1 VFWNLPTLKRGL
13 RSPCAS
19 GRLEPRALVTLRFL
33 VSGALPMALAAV
45 LTQALAPAPV
55 AGAPYQALPA
65 AAGPA
70 AGPAAGQAAAADTLR
85 PPAPPRGLFTGDG
98 SALGDLALRFRA
110 RGAFDGDWSRF
121 RPCDPSLQLTC
132 TPGLLPQLNPDLQ
145 FSLEAAGTIAGR
157 LVLDVDYDQTREF
170 GGANRFQVYLEGR
183 PDGFLER
190 LEFGDVTLA
199 LPESRFLTRGVPAGN
214 FGVLARAG
222 QGPVQF
228 QGVVAQQQGARQVR
242 EFLLRGGEDGGVIRE
257 DTVVVED
264 AAYARSQ
271 FFFLVDPSTLTNAPH
286 VEVLNLRPGDAP
298 PDAAPGVEPIQLW
311 RMERDPGL
319 RQTVDGFVRADAD
332 RVGAVGDRVQESGW
346 FRYLR
351 PGVDYYLHPS
361 GLWVALRIPL
371 RPDEAL
377 AVGYITVLG
386 DTVGTYDPERLANR
400 GQIPRL
406 NLLRATSA
414 RHQPGRPTW
423 GLEMRQVYRL
433 SASDEVEL
441 DALDL
446 RLSLGEESGGQ
457 TFFPTPAGRAISLLR
472 FFGLDRD
479 SPFERVDARA
489 LFQPGGEDGLEAGV
503 RGTFLVFPTLRP
515 FLEPSPL
522 PAEGLSADAM
532 ARILGAAANRRI
544 YEAEDPLDRDASG
557 LFRMNLTLRTRST
570 RSATTFPLGAFG
582 VLEGSERIYLGDR
595 LLRPGFDYLMDP
607 ELGTV
612 TLLQPEFLLA
622 RSPSD
627 RLRISWEQATLFRPR
642 PTAIVGAS
650 TRVDFGARGEAT
662 VLGLYQAE
670 QQTLTRPR
678 FGAEPAAAGM
688 LGARS
693 SLGWEVPGIDRLVQ
707 RLFRVPEGAIPEAG
721 GRISLAVEAAMSLP
735 NPNLSGDAFLDDFDT
750 GDERRISLLASN
762 WHLGSAPASSEGIPA
777 LASTGFGVEQALP
790 LVWQHNWV
798 EVGPAGDSIGVF
810 EGFFA
815 RSEIDRQINLVGTET
830 REPGLLL
837 SFGTRPGIQHGTT
850 RWRSMT
856 TLISGTGADLSQAEY
871 LDLYV
876 ADGDALTLILDLGA
890 VSEDAFFVDARGAT
904 SGFRSDDGR
913 PWGLGILDQEADP
926 LRGEIWDR
934 SADARGVWLET
945 CEAEPGK
952 TYPLGDPRAN
962 CTRGNG
968 RRDTEDL
975 NGNGILDTEER
986 SARYVLRL
994 DGSSPYVVRDRGATG
1009 TRFRLY
1015 RIPLRGPDTL
1025 FPAGE
1030 LTAADWRAIQFL
1042 RLTVVGSRSSRLAV
1056 TRMRFVGSRWAKRS
1070 GEGVLRGL
1078 GGDTLSFSA
1087 SFDVSPVGVLTEGAA
1102 YQPPPGVLELLD
1114 DPASAAGGRGVEFSE
1129 RSLALRFRGLAGGDR
1144 VEVFSRFF
1152 QRPRDFLAYRELRLW
1167 ALARSGDF
1175 GPGSGDLRAFVKVG
1189 TDPENFYLWLSP
1201 LDVAPD
1207 PGGVL
1212 PADWLPE
1219 RILRFSQWLELR
1231 VQAEEA
1237 LLARPP
1243 GIRGDPVMV
1252 WSADSTYAVVLNDRA
1267 RAPNLAAVRE
1277 LALGVWNPGGNLGDG
1292 EVWFNELRLG
1302 GGIRS
1307 PGFAQHVDFTLDGG
1321 DAYQFRIGFDGTS
1334 PRFQSLEAGPNYQR
1348 DGHLNASGSVQLGGL
1363 LPGRWGM
1370 DFPLS
1375 VSHRSFGEDP
1385 AFLAGSDL
1393 DASAISGLRT
1403 AGIEETRALVTLRTA
1418 AETGLPTVD
1427 RVLAGLEG
1435 RVGIHRSR
1443 VRSLTTQTRAAGSE
1457 LGMGLDL
1464 RPARREV
1471 DLVPGVLEP
1480 VIRVLFPP
1488 GMARRLN
1495 QAQVRWSPT
1504 EFRIGT
1510 MLRREERTLTRF
1522 QGILLGS
1529 DALGIPQVAPEQ
1541 WIESRGRIAFQ
1552 PGGTFT
1558 FSADLLGERDLVDP
1572 DRASLDPRAVRLLE
1586 EARRDFLGLGL
1597 GWETRRHLLVRAG
1610 VRPTPLRGLRTEV
1623 SGQTRYG
1630 TDRNVGLVRLGGP
1643 EGDDPGAL
1651 LRNARVDREL
1661 RVAGTLDLAALWFGP
1676 PPPPPPADPA
1686 HRVPSGLDASPDPES
1701 GWTRVVRTLSP
1712 FTFVLQDGVV
1722 AAFFREDVDPALRFQ
1737 LGLGGVG
1744 ALGSEDGVPAA
1755 SVLDRRAVTLGSGLR
1770 LPASFF
1776 FNVNRQETRLSSLDL
1791 RSQRDGRTTSWPDLR
1806 AGSSR
1811 LPVPEG
1817 WEVVLT
1823 RVAFTSGVLRI
1834 REEVQYGEGLQAR
1847 ERVEVRIPV
1856 EITMEWAGGI
1866 TARYRGT
1873 IAWGEGIDPTGRT
1886 GRDQW
1891 DHGLSLETRLRP
1903 LRGMDSALR
1912 DSFRLAF
1919 QAQAAWLEEC
1929 RVPSGTIDCI
1939 PFVERETRSVALGID
1954 TFVAGFE
1961 LGAQVSLQD
1970 RTAFSAFETGFRQF
1984 QFGVWGRMEIAAGP
1998 VERLDLRRAPRDP
2011 FRR

>member
-1 VFWNLPTLKRGL
+1 MIP
-13 RSPCAS
+13 
-19 GRLEPRALVTLRFL
+19 
-33 VSGALPMALAAV
+33 
-45 LTQALAPAPV
+45 
-55 AGAPYQALPA
+55 
-65 AAGPA
+65 
-70 AGPAAGQAAAADTLR
+70 ADTL
-85 PPAPPRGLFTGDG
+85 PPPPPRAGLFSREG
-98 SALGDLALRFRA
+98 SPLGDLALRFRA

-132 TPGLLPQLNPDLQ
+132 TPGLLPQLTPDFQ
-145 FSLEAAGTIAGR
+145 FSLEAAGTVGER

-170 GGANRFQVYLEGR
+170 GGANRFQVYLQGR

-199 LPESRFLTRGVPAGN
+199 LPASRFLTRGIPAGN
-214 FGVLARAG
+214 FGVLARAR
-222 QGPVQF
+222 QGPLEF
-228 QGVVAQQQGARQVR
+228 QGVVAQQQGARQIR
-242 EFLLRGGEDGGVIRE
+242 EFRLLGGEDGGVIRE

-264 AAYARSQ
+264 AGYVRSQ
-271 FFFLVDPSTLTNAPH
+271 FFFLVDPSTLAGHPH
-286 VEVLNLRPGDAP
+286 VDVLNLRPADASP
-298 PDAAPGVEPIQLW
+298 QVQPGAEPIQLW
-311 RMERDPGL
+311 RMERDPAL
-319 RQTVDGFVRADAD
+319 RQTVEGFVRADAQ
-332 RVGAVGDRVQESGW
+332 RVGPTGERVQESGW

-351 PGVDYYLHPS
+351 PGIDYYLHPS

-377 AVGYITVLG
+377 AASYITVLG
-386 DTVGTYDPERLANR
+386 DTIGTYDPERLANR
-400 GQIPRL
+400 GLIPTL
-406 NLLRATSA
+406 NLLRATTA

-423 GLEMRQVYRL
+423 EQEMRHVYRL
-433 SASDEVEL
+433 SSSDEVEL
-441 DALDL
+441 DGLDL
-446 RLSLGEESGGQ
+446 RISLGEESGGQ
-457 TFFPTPAGRAISLLR
+457 TFFATPDGRSISLLR

-479 SPFERVDARA
+479 TPFERVDARA
-489 LFQPGGEDGLEAGV
+489 LFQPGGEDGLEAGI
-503 RGTFLVFPTLRP
+503 RGTFLIFPTLRP

-522 PAEGLSADAM
+522 AAGGLSGGAM
-532 ARILGAAANRRI
+532 AEILGRVANRRI
-544 YEAEDPLDRDASG
+544 YEAADPLDRDAAG

-570 RSATTFPLGAFG
+570 RSTTTFPLGSFG

-595 LLRPGFDYLMDP
+595 LLRPGMDYLMDP

-642 PTAIVGAS
+642 PTALLGGSARIDLGE
-650 TRVDFGARGEAT
+650 RGEAT
-662 VLGLYQAE
+662 LLGLYQAE
-670 QQTLTRPR
+670 QQTLARPR

-693 SLGWEVPGIDRLVQ
+693 ELGWDASWMDALVQ
-707 RLFRVPEGAIPEAG
+707 RLFRVRDDALPEEG
-721 GRISLAVEAAMSLP
+721 GRLAFAMEAAMSLP

-762 WHLGSAPASSEGIPA
+762 WHLGSAPAFPDGVPT
-777 LASTGFGVEQALP
+777 LASTGFGAEEALP

-810 EGFFA
+810 EGFFP
-815 RSEIDRQINLVGTET
+815 RSEIDRQINLTGTET

-837 SFGTRPGIQHGTT
+837 SFGTRPGVQHAGP
-850 RWRSMT
+850 RWRSIT
-856 TLISGTGADLSQAEY
+856 TLLSATGADLSQAEY

-876 ADGDALTLILDLGA
+876 ADGDAVTLILDLGA
-890 VSEDAFFVDARGAT
+890 VSEDAFFVDGTGAT
-904 SGFRSDDGR
+904 AGFRRDDGR
-913 PWGLGILDQEADP
+913 PWGLGVLDQEADP
-926 LRGEIWDR
+926 LRGEVWDR
-934 SADARGVWLET
+934 NADARGMWPET

-952 TYPLGDPRAN
+952 VYPLGDRRAN

-986 SARYVLRL
+986 AARYVLRL
-994 DGSSPYVVRDRGATG
+994 DGSSPYVVRDRGDTG

-1025 FPAGE
+1025 FPGGE

-1056 TRMRFVGSRWAKRS
+1056 ARMRFVGSRWAKRS

-1078 GGDTLSFSA
+1078 GGDTVSLA
-1087 SFDVSPVGVLTEGAA
+1087 TSFDVTPVGVLTEGTA

-1114 DPASAAGGRGVEFSE
+1114 DPASAVGGRGVEFSE
-1129 RSLALRFRGLAGGDR
+1129 RSLALRFRGLSGGDR

-1175 GPGSGDLRAFVKVG
+1175 GPGAEDLRVFLKVG

-1201 LDVAPD
+1201 LDKAPAS
-1207 PGGVL
+1207 GGVL
-1212 PADWLPE
+1212 PSDWLPE
-1219 RILRFSQWLELR
+1219 RVLRFSNWLDLR

-1243 GIRGDPVMV
+1243 SARGDPIMV

-1277 LALGVWNPGGNLGDG
+1277 LSLGVWNPGVGSGDG

-1307 PGFAQHVDFTLDGG
+1307 PGYAQHIDLTLDGG
-1321 DAYQFRIGFDGTS
+1321 EAYQFRIGFEGTS

-1348 DGHLNASGSVQLGGL
+1348 DGHLNLSGSVQLGGL
-1363 LPGRWGM
+1363 LPQRLGV

-1375 VSHRSFGEDP
+1375 VSHRSFDEAP

-1393 DASAISGLRT
+1393 DAGAITGLRT
-1403 AGIEETRALVTLRTA
+1403 AGIEETRARVTLRTV

-1435 RVGIHRSR
+1435 RVGLHRSR

-1457 LGMGLDL
+1457 VGLALDL
-1464 RPARREV
+1464 RPARREF
-1471 DLVPGVLEP
+1471 DLIPGVLEP
-1480 VIRVLFPP
+1480 VVRIFLPP
-1488 GMARRLN
+1488 GMARSLN
-1495 QAQVRWSPT
+1495 QARVRWTPT
-1504 EFRIGT
+1504 EFRMGAAF
-1510 MLRREERTLTRF
+1510 RQEERTLTRF
-1522 QGILLGS
+1522 QGVLLGTE
-1529 DALGIPQVAPEQ
+1529 ALGPPQVAPEA
-1541 WIESRGRIAFQ
+1541 WLESRGRLAFQ
-1552 PGGTFT
+1552 PLGTFT
-1558 FSADLLGERDLVDP
+1558 LSGDLVSERDLLDP
-1572 DRASLDPRAVRLLE
+1572 DRASLDTRVVGLLE
-1586 EARRDFLGLGL
+1586 EARRELLGWDL
-1597 GWETRRHLLVRAG
+1597 GWETKRHLLVRAG
-1610 VRPTPLRGLRTEV
+1610 VRPTPFRGLRTEV
-1623 SGQTRYG
+1623 SGQSRYG
-1630 TDRNVGLVRLGGP
+1630 MDRNVGLVRLTVFD
-1643 EGDDPGAL
+1643 GDDVGAL

-1661 RVAGTLDLAALWFGP
+1661 RVAGTLDLGVLWLGLPPGP
-1676 PPPPPPADPA
+1676 PGGVTTAD
-1686 HRVPSGLDASPDPES
+1686 SPDPAES
-1701 GWTRVVRTLSP
+1701 GWARALRSLSP
-1712 FTFVLQDGVV
+1712 FNVILQDGVV
-1722 AAFFREDVDPALRFQ
+1722 AAFFREDVDPAFRFQ

-1744 ALGSEDGVPAA
+1744 SLGSEAGVPAA
-1755 SVLDRRAVTLGSGLR
+1755 SVVDRRALTLGSGLR

-1791 RSQRDGRTTSWPDLR
+1791 RSQRDGRTTSWPDVR
-1806 AGSSR
+1806 AGASR
-1811 LPVPEG
+1811 LPLPESWDG
-1817 WEVVLT
+1817 VLA
-1823 RVAFTSGVLRI
+1823 RVAFTSGILRI

-1847 ERVEVRIPV
+1847 ERSEVRVPV
-1856 EITMEWAGGI
+1856 ELTMEWTGGI

-1873 IAWGEGIDPTGRT
+1873 VAWGEGIDPTGRT

-1912 DSFRLAF
+1912 ESFRLAF
-1919 QAQAAWLEEC
+1919 LAQAGWLEEC
-1929 RVPSGTIDCI
+1929 RVPSGTFECI
-1939 PFVERETRSVALGID
+1939 PFLERETRSVALSLD
-1954 TFVAGFE
+1954 TFVSGFE

-1970 RTAFSAFETGFRQF
+1970 RAAFSAFETGFRQF
-1984 QFGVWGRMEIAAGP
+1984 QLGIWGRMELAAGP

>member
-1 VFWNLPTLKRGL
+1 MFWKLPTLERGL
-13 RSPCAS
+13 RSPRAS
-19 GRLEPRALVTLRFL
+19 KRPSLGASVVSRFVVRAGF
-33 VSGALPMALAAV
+33 ALASLGLLAAEV
-45 LTQALAPAPV
+45 QARQMAP
-55 AGAPYQALPA
+55 LPS
-65 AAGPA
+65 GPFTER
-70 AGPAAGQAAAADTLR
+70 ADTV
-85 PPAPPRGLFTGDG
+85 PTPRGLFAGGG
-98 SALGDLALRFRA
+98 SPLGDLAFRFRA
-110 RGAFDGDWSRF
+110 RGAFDGDWTRF

-132 TPGLLPQLNPDLQ
+132 TPGVLPQLDPDLQ
-145 FSLEAAGTIAGR
+145 FSLEAAGTLGGR

-183 PDGFLER
+183 PDGFLDR
-190 LEFGDVTLA
+190 IEFGDVTLA

-214 FGVLARAG
+214 FGILARG
-222 QGPVQF
+222 GHGPVQF
-228 QGVVAQQQGARQVR
+228 QGVIAQQQGAQQVR
-242 EFLLRGGEDGGVIRE
+242 EFRLRGGEEGGVIRE

-264 AAYARSQ
+264 AGYARSQ
-271 FFFLVDPSTLTNAPH
+271 FFFLVDPAALTGHPH
-286 VEVLNLRPGDAP
+286 VEVLNLRPADAP
-298 PDAAPGVEPIQLW
+298 PSLSPGPEPIQLW
-311 RMERDPGL
+311 RMERDPAL
-319 RQTVDGFVRADAD
+319 RQTVDGFVRADAE
-332 RVGAVGDRVQESGW
+332 RVSPSGERVQESGW

-377 AVGYITVLG
+377 AVGYLTILG

-400 GQIPRL
+400 GEIPTL

-423 GLEMRQVYRL
+423 EQEMRQIYRL

-446 RLSLGEESGGQ
+446 RISLGEESGGQ
-457 TFFPTPAGRAISLLR
+457 TFFPTPSGRALSLLR

-489 LFQPGGEDGLEAGV
+489 LFQPGGEDGLEAGI

-522 PAEGLSADAM
+522 PFEGLSGETM
-532 ARILGAAANRRI
+532 AQILGRAANRRI
-544 YEAEDPLDRDASG
+544 YEASDPLDRDASG

-570 RSATTFPLGAFG
+570 RSATTFPLGSFG
-582 VLEGSERIYLGDR
+582 VQEGSERIYLGDR

-642 PTAIVGAS
+642 PTALVGGS
-650 TRVDFGARGEAT
+650 TRVTLGSTGEAT
-662 VLGLYQAE
+662 LLGLYQAE

-693 SLGWEVPGIDRLVQ
+693 SLGWDVPWMDALVQ
-707 RLFRVPEGAIPEAG
+707 RVFRVREGALPESG
-721 GRISLAVEAAMSLP
+721 GRMTLAMEAAMSLP

-750 GDERRISLLASN
+750 GDERRVSLLASN
-762 WHLGSAPASSEGIPA
+762 WHLGSAPAFTAGVPSMET
-777 LASTGFGVEQALP
+777 TGFGVEQALP

-798 EVGPAGDSIGVF
+798 DVGPAGDSIGVV
-810 EGFFA
+810 EGFFP
-815 RSEIDRQINLVGTET
+815 RSEIDRQINLTGTET

-837 SFGTRPGIQHGTT
+837 SFGARPGVQHAEP
-850 RWRSMT
+850 RWRSVT
-856 TLISGTGADLSQAEY
+856 TLISATGADLSQAEY

-876 ADGDALTLILDLGA
+876 ADGDALTLVLDLGA
-890 VSEDAFFVDARGAT
+890 VSEDAFFIDADGAT
-904 SGFRSDDGR
+904 SGFRPDDGR
-913 PWGLGILDQEADP
+913 PWGLGVLDQEADP

-934 SADARGVWLET
+934 GADARGVWPET
-945 CEAEPGK
+945 CEAEPGQV
-952 TYPLGDPRAN
+952 YPLGDPRAN

-975 NGNGILDTEER
+975 NGNGVLDTEER
-986 SARYVLRL
+986 AARYVLRL
-994 DGSSPYVVRDRGATG
+994 DGSSPYVVRDRQDTG

-1015 RIPLRGPDTL
+1015 RIPLRGPEAL
-1025 FPAGE
+1025 FPGGE
-1030 LTAADWRAIQFL
+1030 LTPADWRAIQFL
-1042 RLTVVGSRSSRLAV
+1042 RMTVVGSRSSRLAV

-1078 GGDTLSFSA
+1078 GGDTLSLA
-1087 SFDVSPVGVLTEGAA
+1087 TSFDVTPVGVLTEGAA

-1129 RSLALRFRGLAGGDR
+1129 RSLALRFRGLSGGDR

-1152 QRPRDFLAYRELRLW
+1152 QRPRDFLAYQELRLW

-1175 GPGSGDLRAFVKVG
+1175 GRGADDLRAFVKVG
-1189 TDPENFYLWLSP
+1189 SDPENFYLWLSP
-1201 LDVAPD
+1201 LDLAPD

-1212 PADWLPE
+1212 PVDWLPE
-1219 RILRFSQWLELR
+1219 RILRFSNWLDLR

-1243 GIRGDPVMV
+1243 GARGDPVVV

-1277 LALGVWNPGGNLGDG
+1277 LSLGVWNPGGTAGDG

-1302 GGIRS
+1302 GGVRS
-1307 PGFAQHVDFTLDGG
+1307 TGYAQHVDFTLDGG
-1321 DAYQFRIGFDGTS
+1321 DAYQFRVGFEGTS
-1334 PRFQSLEAGPNYQR
+1334 PRFQSLEAGPTYQR
-1348 DGHLNASGSVQLGGL
+1348 DGHLNVSGSVQLGGM
-1363 LPGRWGM
+1363 LPERWGM

-1393 DASAISGLRT
+1393 DAGAIEGLR
-1403 AGIEETRALVTLRTA
+1403 ASGIQETRALVTLRTA

-1427 RVLAGLEG
+1427 RVLSGLEG
-1435 RVGIHRSR
+1435 RVGIHRST
-1443 VRSLTTQTRAAGSE
+1443 VRSLTTQTRNAGSE
-1457 LGMGLDL
+1457 LGVGLEL
-1464 RPARREV
+1464 RPAPREV
-1471 DLVPGVLEP
+1471 DLVPDLLGP
-1480 VIRVLFPP
+1480 VVRIFLPP
-1488 GMARRLN
+1488 GMARRVN
-1495 QAQVRWSPT
+1495 EARVRWTPT
-1504 EFRIGT
+1504 EFRVGT
-1510 MLRREERTLTRF
+1510 SFRREERTLTRF
-1522 QGILLGS
+1522 DGILLGS
-1529 DALGIPQVAPEQ
+1529 EALGVPQVAPEH
-1541 WIESRGRIAFQ
+1541 WLESRGRVAFQ
-1552 PGGTFT
+1552 PGGTLT
-1558 FSADLLGERDLVDP
+1558 VSADLLTERDLVDP
-1572 DRASLDPRAVRLLE
+1572 DRTSLDARVVGLLHD
-1586 EARRDFLGLGL
+1586 ARRDVLGWDL

-1610 VRPTPLRGLRTEV
+1610 VRPTPVRGVRTEV
-1623 SGQTRYG
+1623 SGQSRYG
-1630 TDRNVGLVRLGGP
+1630 TDRNVGLVRLVPQG
-1643 EGDDPGAL
+1643 EENEGAL

-1661 RVAGTLDLAALWFGP
+1661 RVAGTLDLGLLWLGP
-1676 PPPPPPADPA
+1676 APSPVDARA
-1686 HRVPSGLDASPDPES
+1686 ESGLAQNGAPHAEAEP
-1701 GWTRVVRTLSP
+1701 GWARALRGVSP
-1712 FTFVLQDGVV
+1712 FNVVLQDGVV

-1744 ALGSEDGVPAA
+1744 LLSSEGGVPAA
-1755 SVLDRRAVTLGSGLR
+1755 SVVDRRALTLGSGLR

-1776 FNVNRQETRLSSLDL
+1776 FNLNRQETRLSSLDL
-1791 RSQRDGRTTSWPDLR
+1791 RSQREGKTVSWPDIR
-1806 AGSSR
+1806 AGASR
-1811 LPVPEG
+1811 LPVPDGMEG
-1817 WEVVLT
+1817 VLN

-1847 ERVEVRIPV
+1847 ERSEIRIPV
-1856 EITMEWAGGI
+1856 EVTMEWVGGI

-1873 IAWGEGIDPTGRT
+1873 MAWGEGIDPTGRT

-1903 LRGMDSALR
+1903 LGGMDAALR
-1912 DSFRLAF
+1912 DAFRLAF
-1919 QAQAAWLEEC
+1919 LAQAGWLEEC
-1929 RVPSGTIDCI
+1929 RIPSGTSECV
-1939 PFVERETRSVALGID
+1939 PFLERETRSVALSID
-1954 TFVAGFE
+1954 TFVSGFE
-1961 LGAQVSLQD
+1961 IGAQISLQD
-1970 RTAFSAFETGFRQF
+1970 RKAFSAFETGFRQF
-1984 QFGVWGRMEIAAGP
+1984 QLGFWGRMELAAGP
-1998 VERLDLRRAPRDP
+1998 VDRLDQRRAPRDP